1 MIQTALITLL
11 LFSVVGA
18 SPLHA
23 EGKMYRWVD
32 KQGKVHYSD
41 TLPETAIPQEK
52 VVYDKEHGRK
62 IKVIEKAKSP
72 EELAREAR
80 LRELRKEEKR
90 LLAEQLARDRA
101 LLRTY
106 RNEEDL
112 KLALQ
117 GQLNTIEARIRVLGT
132 NISRHQSQLE
142 NAIQQAATMERN
154 GRRVPASLKNKIAA
168 IRNQINEFQTQIERE
183 EQLKEK
189 LEQKFVQDL
198 ERFRRLLEHYA
209 ESKKK
214 TATTRP
220 DSEPSDSQRIILSVV
235 TCQRDVDCERAWQLA
250 RIYAQTHATTPLFIN
265 GHTIIHTKDPFLD
278 EDIALTIARI
288 TGDSE
293 HDILFLDVRCK
304 LSSVGQDLCRS
315 DKVRE
320 IRRGFPA
327 FIREALRSSSKQ
339 STDTAVGK

>member
-1 MIQTALITLL
+1 
-11 LFSVVGA
+11 
-18 SPLHA
+18 
-23 EGKMYRWVD
+23 MYRWVD

-41 TLPETAIPQEK
+41 TLPETAIPKEK
-52 VVYDKEHGRK
+52 IVYDKEHGRK

-90 LLAEQLARDRA
+90 LLAEQLTRDSA

-117 GQLNTIEARIRVLGT
+117 GQLKTIEARIRVLGT
-132 NISRHQSQLE
+132 NISRHQSLLE
-142 NAIQQAATMERN
+142 DAVKQAATLERN
-154 GRRVPASLKNKIAA
+154 GRRVPESLKNKIAA
-168 IRNQINEFQTQIERE
+168 IRGQINEFQIQIERE
-183 EQLKEK
+183 EQLKET
-189 LEQKFVQDL
+189 LEQKFAKDL
-198 ERFRRLLEHYA
+198 ERFRRLQEHYA
-209 ESKKK
+209 DSQKK

-220 DSEPSDSQRIILSVV
+220 DSGPSDSRRIILSVV
-235 TCQRDVDCERAWQLA
+235 TCQRNLDCERAWQLA
-250 RIYAQTHATTPLFIN
+250 RIYVQTHATTPLFIS
-265 GHTIIHTKDPFLD
+265 GHTIIHTKDPRLD
-278 EDIALTIARI
+278 KDIALTVARI
-288 TGDSE
+288 MADSE
-293 HDILFLDVRCK
+293 QDILFLDVRCK

-339 STDTAVGK
+339 GTNTPVGQ